1 MTSGQV
7 PALLSVWATTRP
19 ALGVQLSLIVRPSAV
34 SSASVV
40 AAAGVAL
47 ALLPGVVAGALV
59 PAMSG
64 AVVSWTVMVWEAGLE
79 LLQASATVRSGE
91 RSVGKERRSRWA
103 SDH

>member
-34 SSASVV
+34 SSATVV
-40 AAAGVAL
+40 AAAGAAL
-47 ALLPGVVAGALV
+47 ASQPWAVAGAIV

-64 AVVSWTVMVWEAGLE
+64 AVVSWIAMVCWAGPHKLH
-79 LLQASATVRSGE
+79 ASATVNVRVITIGHVPALLS
-91 RSVGKERRSRWA
+91 A
-103 SDH
+103 